1 MFKGTEIVGNRLPS
15 TSHNNAYNAAPEY
28 RLGLRHIAAKDRRN
42 VV

>member
-1 MFKGTEIVGNRLPS
+1 MRGTAY
-15 TSHNNAYNAAPEY
+15 NNAYIAAPEY

>member
-1 MFKGTEIVGNRLPS
+1 LAAS
-15 TSHNNAYNAAPEY
+15 DNNAYIAAPEY